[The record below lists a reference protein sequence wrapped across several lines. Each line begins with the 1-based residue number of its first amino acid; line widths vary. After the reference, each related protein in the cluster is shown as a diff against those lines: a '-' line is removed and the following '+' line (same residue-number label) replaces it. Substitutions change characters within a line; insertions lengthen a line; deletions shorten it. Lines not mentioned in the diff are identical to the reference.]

1 MSKMGQF
8 VLECQTIAEEAY
20 LDGDLEQK
28 VEEQF
33 ADRPDLI
40 FWQNNRGNLAVDEQ
54 VPRRAREIGAP
65 MVANNRVGF
74 SYHHFQAGG
83 SIVVD
88 RRGET
93 VVQANE
99 DGEEELIWANYA
111 DL

>member
-40 FWQNNRGNLAVDEQ
+40 RYATQTAKELL
-54 VPRRAREIGAP
+54 
-65 MVANNRVGF
+65 
-74 SYHHFQAGG
+74 
-83 SIVVD
+83 
-88 RRGET
+88 
-93 VVQANE
+93 E
-99 DGEEELIWANYA
+99 DIPF
-111 DL
+111 